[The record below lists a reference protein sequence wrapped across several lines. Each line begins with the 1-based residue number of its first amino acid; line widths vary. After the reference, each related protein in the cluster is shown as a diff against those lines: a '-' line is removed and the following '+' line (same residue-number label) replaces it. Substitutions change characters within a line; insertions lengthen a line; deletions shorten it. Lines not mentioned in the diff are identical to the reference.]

1 MMVIVTI
8 LVIFSGKKVTIM
20 KHDTALKTVCGLCL
34 MKPKA
39 MENISEHYLNL
50 IRKHHYVNYN
60 LTSGDFPTVICPSC
74 KKALRDR
81 DKFGDD
87 AKSKLPAVR
96 YHRMRGTRTSRFCD
110 ECQCSWCQIA
120 SLKGGPYM
128 KHCNEVREGP
138 GRPLEHV
145 PAPPPEVK
153 EICQGCQGEIK
164 RGVLHKCTV
173 T

>member
-60 LTSGDFPTVICPSC
+60 LTSGDFPTVHCGNPGGHHPQHLWGGFGAI
-74 KKALRDR
+74 LRVPGV
-81 DKFGDD
+81 F
-87 AKSKLPAVR
+87 P
-96 YHRMRGTRTSRFCD
+96 
-110 ECQCSWCQIA
+110 
-120 SLKGGPYM
+120 
-128 KHCNEVREGP
+128 EGN
-138 GRPLEHV
+138 
-145 PAPPPEVK
+145 
-153 EICQGCQGEIK
+153 
-164 RGVLHKCTV
+164 
-173 T
+173 